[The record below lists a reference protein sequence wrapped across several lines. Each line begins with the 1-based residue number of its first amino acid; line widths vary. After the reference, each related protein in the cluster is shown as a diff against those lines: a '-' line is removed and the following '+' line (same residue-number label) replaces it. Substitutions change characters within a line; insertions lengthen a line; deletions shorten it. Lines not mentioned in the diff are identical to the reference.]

1 MNIKGRGLE
10 KICIKHISDKEL
22 VSKICKESLKL
33 NNTKANNPVK
43 NMQKFWIARHPR
55 KYSGSNKPIKW

>member
-1 MNIKGRGLE
+1 MNKKGRGLE

-22 VSKICKESLKL
+22 VSKIYKESLKL

-43 NMQKFWIARHPR
+43 NMQIF
-55 KYSGSNKPIKW
+55 